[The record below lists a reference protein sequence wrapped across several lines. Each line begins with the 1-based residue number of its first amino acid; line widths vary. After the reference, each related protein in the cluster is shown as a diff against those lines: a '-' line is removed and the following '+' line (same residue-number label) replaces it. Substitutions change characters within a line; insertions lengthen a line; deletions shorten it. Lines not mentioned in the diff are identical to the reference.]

1 MKIHTT
7 AVHAGE
13 RKRAPKQVP
22 VSSPIYL
29 GASYI
34 CETTSELDR
43 IFALEEKGYAYSRYA
58 SPTNDALEEQITA
71 LEGGAGALACASG
84 MSALQ
89 LAIQAALIDRRK
101 DVLYAHA
108 IYGATMK
115 LLHDV
120 LEPFGIESSFIDI
133 CDLRHVEA
141 AIADRKPGCVLME
154 TVSNPILRVGAID
167 RIAELTKKAGAALIV
182 DNTFATPLL
191 VRPLELG
198 ANLVVHSATKY
209 LGGHGDV
216 LGGIIVSDQEHL
228 ETVRRLSRV
237 AGPVLGPFESYLTL
251 RGIKT
256 FALRVER
263 QCQNA
268 RCLAQWLRN
277 HPRVENVNYLDDP
290 AHPDRETIA
299 RLLPAGLYGGMVS
312 FEIKGLDR
320 EGVFAFLDKL
330 KLIVRATSL
339 GDVHTMILYPWISS
353 HRDVSPKQKE
363 RMGIRENL
371 VRVSVG
377 IEDFEDI
384 QADFAQALEA

>member
-1 MKIHTT
+1 LKIHTT

>member
-1 MKIHTT
+1 M
-7 AVHAGE
+7 
-13 RKRAPKQVP
+13 P